1 MGSKEKG
8 KEKVSEETHPNL
20 HAVGLAVDILLAVQH
35 RVRGDAATVNVARR
49 TSVCIASEVLRA
61 VTRIEEII
69 DIHTAELKK
78 GQTS

>member
-8 KEKVSEETHPNL
+8 EEKVSEENHPNL
-20 HAVGLAVDILLAVQH
+20 HAVGLAVDMMLAIQR
-35 RVRGDAATVNVARR
+35 RVRGDASTVDVARR
-49 TSVCIASEVLRA
+49 ASACIASEVLRA